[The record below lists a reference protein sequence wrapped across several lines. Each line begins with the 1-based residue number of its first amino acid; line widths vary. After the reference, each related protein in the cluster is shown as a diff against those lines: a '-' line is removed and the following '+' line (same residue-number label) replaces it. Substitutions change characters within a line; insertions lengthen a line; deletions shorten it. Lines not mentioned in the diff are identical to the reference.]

1 MSVHRWRISL
11 RRRGR
16 ADAHYAQTLKVGR
29 SPTAGDRIIVR
40 DIDGSRV
47 TAIVR
52 AFERRTRPRSRFEIY
67 AVNVDELEGL
77 EG

>member
-16 ADAHYAQTLKVGR
+16 VDTHYAQTLKVKR
-29 SPTAGDRIIVR
+29 SPTVGDQVIVR
-40 DIDGSRV
+40 DIDGSRI

-52 AFERRTRPRSRFEIY
+52 TFERRTRPKSRFEIY
-67 AVNVDELEGL
+67 AVNVDELDRL
-77 EG
+77 ER